1 VNQND
6 PQSLGHTYSEEDWNP
21 ITPEQALLNP
31 GFGYRASKT
40 FAERAAWD
48 FVKNE
53 KPNFTLTVLNPPLV
67 LGPIVHY
74 LNSLDALNT
83 SNENTR
89 NFIQGKAKEEIPA
102 TPVPLWI
109 DVRDL
114 ALAHVK
120 AIELEEAQ
128 GMRFFATAGYYTN
141 REILEIVRKNF
152 LEYKD
157 NLPAES
163 VQGGGMPEGGF
174 AKLNNERTKKVL
186 GIKFRSLEESIVDL
200 VKSLQKVGV

>member
-1 VNQND
+1 VT
-6 PQSLGHTYSEEDWNP
+6 H
-21 ITPEQALLNP
+21 EQALQNP
-31 GFGYRASKT
+31 GNGYRASKT

-48 FVKNE
+48 FVKSE
-53 KPNFTLTVLNPPLV
+53 KPNFTLTTLNPPLV
-67 LGPIVHY
+67 LGPVVHY

-83 SNENTR
+83 SNSNTR
-89 NFIQGKAKEEIPA
+89 NIIQGKAKEEIPP

-114 ALAHVK
+114 AVAHVK

-128 GMRFFATAGYYTN
+128 GQRFFTTAGYFTN
-141 REILEIVRKNF
+141 REIVEIIRKNF
-152 LEYKD
+152 PEYKD
-157 NLPAES
+157 ILPAES
-163 VQGGGMPEGGF
+163 VKGGDLPEGGF
-174 AKLNNERTKKVL
+174 AKPNNERTKKVL